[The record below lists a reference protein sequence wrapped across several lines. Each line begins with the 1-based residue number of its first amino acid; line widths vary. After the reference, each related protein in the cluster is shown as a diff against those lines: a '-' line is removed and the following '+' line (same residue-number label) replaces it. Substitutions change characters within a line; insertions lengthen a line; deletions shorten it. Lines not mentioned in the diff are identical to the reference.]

1 MLRDHL
7 SVVLGAYVSK
17 DILPIWLYI
26 QNNLLKPFSSL
37 FQVLLL
43 ALNAVNAL
51 SLPLLKLSK
60 ILLNTLFHC
69 YFYLLVMLLQGQFP
83 IFIHLLYFLGS

>member
-51 SLPLLKLSK
+51 SLPLLKLCE
-60 ILLNTLFHC
+60 ILLDTLFYC